1 MLLKHLGGHWGAGDQ
16 QTRELGCHDY
26 PILWELDSHLASR
39 GMGRCGLKEVKV
51 LGPKGDK
58 KTTGGLETSVL
69 GPEGLVAAHSCA
81 PEGTRHLSYSS

>member
-1 MLLKHLGGHWGAGDQ
+1 M
-16 QTRELGCHDY
+16 
-26 PILWELDSHLASR
+26 
-39 GMGRCGLKEVKV
+39 KEVKV